1 MELNETDK
9 ERMDDLTQKITN
21 DFEQQQFMATIGA
34 QLLSIEKGK
43 VKIQCRFR
51 EDLSQQNGYFH
62 AGVITS
68 LIDVACGYAAL
79 SMYPE
84 RDNVLSAE
92 FKINL
97 MRSAKGGTIIATG
110 EVLKAG
116 NMLTICEG
124 LVTDEK
130 EETIYAK
137 MVATMICK

>member
-1 MELNETDK
+1 
-9 ERMDDLTQKITN
+9 MDDLTQKITN

-84 RDNVLSAE
+84 RENVLSAE